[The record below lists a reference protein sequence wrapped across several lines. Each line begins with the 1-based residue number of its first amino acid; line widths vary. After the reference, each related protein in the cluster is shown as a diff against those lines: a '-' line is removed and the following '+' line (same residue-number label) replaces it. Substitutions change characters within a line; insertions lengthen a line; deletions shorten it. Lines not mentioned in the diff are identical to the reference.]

1 MDRQQAFS
9 IIRAIGAGIAHAH
22 ARNMVHADL
31 KPHNVMVTSGGE
43 VRILDF
49 GASRP
54 SARRANSGADFQS
67 AVTPAYACCELLA
80 GKPADPRDDLFALAC
95 VAYELLTGRHPFGR
109 KSSIQARDASMRPLR
124 PDGLTGR
131 QWRNLRQGLAW
142 RRTDRS
148 ISVTEWVERLTV
160 MTVVPP
166 QQAAEDAQRTIPAT
180 GWEAGGARR
189 FAWWAVSFLVIAA
202 LTIVG
207 QRRREPAL
215 AVPTVVATPNKTM
228 AAPPVQPLTPP
239 PPVERVRPAS
249 TTPTQAP
256 APQRPARVLQDPAT
270 QALKAAE
277 RPPGVISAV
286 AYRVRAGEGFAEVS
300 VRRSD
305 PNSADT
311 GFMWWTVAGSA
322 VPGTDFVAQA
332 PTQQGFSRGR
342 RSSNLYVR
350 LLPNADRT
358 TARNF
363 HVEIGKAYSD
373 DSSSPVARA
382 TIVLSP
388 QR

>member
-1 MDRQQAFS
+1 
-9 IIRAIGAGIAHAH
+9 
-22 ARNMVHADL
+22 
-31 KPHNVMVTSGGE
+31 
-43 VRILDF
+43 
-49 GASRP
+49 
-54 SARRANSGADFQS
+54 
-67 AVTPAYACCELLA
+67 
-80 GKPADPRDDLFALAC
+80 
-95 VAYELLTGRHPFGR
+95 
-109 KSSIQARDASMRPLR
+109 
-124 PDGLTGR
+124 
-131 QWRNLRQGLAW
+131 
-142 RRTDRS
+142 
-148 ISVTEWVERLTV
+148 
-160 MTVVPP
+160 
-166 QQAAEDAQRTIPAT
+166 
-180 GWEAGGARR
+180 
-189 FAWWAVSFLVIAA
+189 
-202 LTIVG
+202 
-207 QRRREPAL
+207 
-215 AVPTVVATPNKTM
+215 
-228 AAPPVQPLTPP
+228 
-239 PPVERVRPAS
+239 
-249 TTPTQAP
+249 
-256 APQRPARVLQDPAT
+256 VLQDPAT

-373 DSSSPVARA
+373 DISSPVARA
-382 TIVLSP
+382 TIILPP